1 MKKKK
6 LWLLIIVGSI
16 VAAGLFIVLANQGE
30 ELQTAV
36 VEKGTIK
43 EYVEDIG
50 TVKCK
55 EQTSVSIE
63 GSGLIQVLPVETGQ
77 QVKKGDLLLSMDKQQ
92 LELQLKDVG
101 EKIKEVEASLQGSD
115 IKNYASN
122 LEKAEIALDRAK
134 DEYELALRDYDNAK
148 QLAAAGAIGS
158 EELRQMET
166 ALRGVEALANTAQ
179 IDLQQLEMNTPDSVK
194 AMYKAKLGQ
203 LVIAR
208 ESIMNSLRKQEVV
221 SPVDGVVLERNAEV
235 NTVGVPGTVAF
246 VIGDLDNVKIEAG
259 ILADDVSDIRLGDEV
274 EIIARSEKKQ
284 TMEGSVVKI
293 APSAIAVTSSLG
305 VNQKKVLI
313 TIETDKSSD
322 FLKPGYETDVRII
335 TEKREGVLMVPL
347 GAVFEYEGK
356 DQVFVVTDG
365 RAVLKPVRK
374 GIKDE
379 DSVEIIEGLQ
389 EGELVLREPDTNVT
403 EGMRIKPAK
412 AEKKGSL

>member
-1 MKKKK
+1 MKRKKI
-6 LWLLIIVGSI
+6 WLLITGILV
-16 VAAGLFIVLANQGE
+16 VALGLFAVLGNQGE
-30 ELQTAV
+30 VLEVVV

-55 EQTSVSIE
+55 EQVSVCIE
-63 GSGLIQVLPVETGQ
+63 GSGLIQVLSVETGQ
-77 QVKKGDLLLSMDKQQ
+77 QVKKGELLLSMDKQQ

-122 LEKAEIALDRAK
+122 VEKAGIALNRAK

-158 EELRQMET
+158 EELRQKDT
-166 ALRGVEALANTAQ
+166 ALRGVEALVNTAQ

-194 AMYKAKLGQ
+194 AMYKAKLEQ

-208 ESIMNSLRKQEVV
+208 EGIIQDLRKQEIV
-221 SPVDGVVLERNAEV
+221 SPIDGVVLERNIEV

-246 VIGDLDNVKIEAG
+246 VIGNLDNLKIEAG
-259 ILADDVSDIRLGDEV
+259 ILADDVADIRLGDEV
-274 EIIARSEKKQ
+274 EIIERSEKKQ
-284 TMEGSVVKI
+284 TLKGSVVKI
-293 APSAIAVTSSLG
+293 APSAVAVTSSLG

-313 TIETDKSSD
+313 TIEAEDKSD
-322 FLKPGYETDVRII
+322 LLKPGYETDVRII
-335 TEKREGVLMVPL
+335 TEKRDGVLLVPL

-356 DQVFVVTDG
+356 DQVFAVTDG
-365 RAVLKPVRK
+365 RTVLRMVSK

-379 DSVEIIEGLQ
+379 DNVEILEGLQ
-389 EGELVLREPDTNVT
+389 EGELILREPDINVQ
-403 EGMRIKPAK
+403 EGMKIKQVY
-412 AEKKGSL
+412 

>member
-6 LWLLIIVGSI
+6 IWLLIIAVLI
-16 VAAGLFIVLANQGE
+16 VASGLFAVLGNQGE
-30 ELQTAV
+30 ALEVVT

-55 EQTSVSIE
+55 EQISVSIE
-63 GSGLIQVLPVETGQ
+63 GSGLIQALPVETGQ

-122 LEKAEIALDRAK
+122 LEKAEIALNRAK
-134 DEYELALRDYDNAK
+134 DEYELALRDYDNTK
-148 QLAAAGAIGS
+148 RLAAAGAIGS
-158 EELRQMET
+158 EELRQKET
-166 ALRGVEALANTAQ
+166 ALRGMESLANTAR

-203 LVIAR
+203 LIIAR
-208 ESIMNSLRKQEVV
+208 EGIMQDLRKQEVV
-221 SPVDGVVLERNAEV
+221 SPIDGVVLERSVEV
-235 NTVGVPGTVAF
+235 NTVGVPGTIAF
-246 VIGDLDNVKIEAG
+246 VIGNLDNVKIEAG
-259 ILADDVSDIRLGDEV
+259 ILADDVAEIKLGDEV
-274 EIIARSEKKQ
+274 EIIGRSEKKQ
-284 TMEGSVVKI
+284 ILKGSVVKI
-293 APSAIAVTSSLG
+293 APSAVAVTSSLG

-313 TIETDKSSD
+313 TVETDEKSEL
-322 FLKPGYETDVRII
+322 LKPGYETDVRII
-335 TEKREGVLMVPL
+335 TEKKDGVLLVPL

-356 DQVFVVTDG
+356 DQVFIVADG
-365 RAVLKPVRK
+365 RAVLKPVQK

-379 DSVEIIEGLQ
+379 DNVEIVEGLQ
-389 EGELVLREPDTNVT
+389 EGELVLREPDINVE
-403 EGMRIKPAK
+403 EGMRIRPAK
-412 AEKKGSL
+412 AKK